1 MRPVA
6 LDHRG
11 GKGWMVVHRCD
22 RCGTVRPN
30 RIAAGVMQPDDLG
43 AVASLSGRRAPSAE
57 AGQNGG
63 MAVNSFMVDIGTP
76 APDFRL
82 PRADG
87 DGEVALKDVESAPA
101 LLVAF
106 LSNHC
111 PYVKHV
117 EAAFG
122 AFATEYAARGLATV
136 AICAN
141 DVVNYPDD
149 AAAHLVDQAER
160 AGFTFPYLVDEDQQ
174 VARAY
179 RAACTPD
186 FFLYDGQRRLAY
198 RGQFD
203 GSRPTSGQ
211 AATGASLRSAADRV
225 LAGEPVPEPHEASM
239 GCSIKWKPGNDPA
252 A

>member
-1 MRPVA
+1 
-6 LDHRG
+6 
-11 GKGWMVVHRCD
+11 
-22 RCGTVRPN
+22 
-30 RIAAGVMQPDDLG
+30 
-43 AVASLSGRRAPSAE
+43 
-57 AGQNGG
+57 

-87 DGEVALKDVESAPA
+87 AGDVALKDVADAPA

-117 EAAFG
+117 ESAFG
-122 AFATEYAARGLATV
+122 RFATEYAAKGLATV

-149 AAAHLVDQAER
+149 AAPQLAAQAER
-160 AGFTFPYLVDEDQQ
+160 ASFTFPYLVDEDQQ

-186 FFLYDGQRRLAY
+186 FFLYDAQRRLAY

-203 GSRPTSGQ
+203 DSRPRSGTEP
-211 AATGASLRSAADRV
+211 TGESLRAAADLV
-225 LAGEPVPEPHEASM
+225 LAGTAVPEPHHPSV
-239 GCSIKWKPGNDPA
+239 GCSIKWKPGNDPTA
-252 A
+252 